1 MKLTKID
8 KVQTSLKQLIDVDP
22 SGEINEIYR
31 VDDIR
36 HNQVL
41 IAKVY
46 QERQDVFK
54 FEYLSNFFAA
64 GTGITLTT
72 NDAGVTTITSTATSS
87 GVSTNSNVL
96 IDCGAFLTPNENVL
110 VDCGTF

>member
-1 MKLTKID
+1 MKLSKIN
-8 KVQTSLKQLIDVDP
+8 KVQTSLKQLIDVDT
-22 SGEINEIYR
+22 SSIYGEAFR
-31 VDDIR
+31 ADDIR

-41 IAKVY
+41 VAKVY
-46 QERQDVFK
+46 NERQDSFR
-54 FEYLSNFFAA
+54 FEYLSDFFAA

-72 NDAGVTTITSTATSS
+72 DDAGVTTITSTATGS

>member
-8 KVQTSLKQLIDVDP
+8 KVNISLKQLLDIDSSNNND
-22 SGEINEIYR
+22 EIYR
-31 VDDIR
+31 VDDIQ

-41 IAKVY
+41 VANVVE
-46 QERQDVFK
+46 ERMDTFR
-54 FEYLSNFFAA
+54 FRYLDSLFAA
-64 GTGITLTT
+64 GTGITLT
-72 NDAGVTTITSTATSS
+72 NNSGVITITSTATG

-110 VDCGTF
+110 IDCGTY

>member
-1 MKLTKID
+1 MKPIKIN
-8 KVQTSLKQLIDVDP
+8 KIQTSLKQLIDVDT
-22 SGEINEIYR
+22 SSSYGEAYR
-31 VDDIR
+31 YDDVR
-36 HNQVL
+36 HNQILV
-41 IAKVY
+41 AKVY
-46 QERQDVFK
+46 TDRQDVFR

-72 NDAGVTTITSTATSS
+72 DNGVTTITSTAISS

-110 VDCGTF
+110 IDCGTY

>member
-1 MKLTKID
+1 MKLIKID

-22 SGEINEIYR
+22 SGEIGELYR

-41 IAKVY
+41 VAKVY
-46 QERQDVFK
+46 DERQDKFK

-64 GTGITLTT
+64 GTGVTLTT
-72 NDAGVTTITSTATSS
+72 VNGVTTISSTAIPS

>member
-1 MKLTKID
+1 MKPIKIN
-8 KVQTSLKQLIDVDP
+8 KVQTSLKELIDVDVT
-22 SGEINEIYR
+22 SNYGQAFR
-31 VDDIR
+31 QDDVR

-46 QERQDVFK
+46 PDRRDSFK

-72 NDAGVTTITSTATSS
+72 DNGVTTITSTATSS

-110 VDCGTF
+110 IDCGTY

>member
-1 MKLTKID
+1 MKSGKVNKI
-8 KVQTSLKQLIDVDP
+8 QTSLKQLIDVDVT
-22 SGEINEIYR
+22 SNYGQAFR
-31 VDDIR
+31 QDDVR

-41 IAKVY
+41 ISKVY
-46 QERQDVFK
+46 PDRLDSFK
-54 FEYLSNFFAA
+54 FEYLSNFFTA

-72 NDAGVTTITSTATSS
+72 TNGVTTITSTATSS

-110 VDCGTF
+110 IDCGTY

>member
-1 MKLTKID
+1 MKPIKIN
-8 KVQTSLKQLIDVDP
+8 KVQTSLKQLIDVDT
-22 SGEINEIYR
+22 SSNYGQAYR
-31 VDDIR
+31 VDDVR
-36 HNQVL
+36 HNQIL

-46 QERQDVFK
+46 TDRQDSFR

-72 NDAGVTTITSTATSS
+72 DDEGITTITSTATSS

>member
-1 MKLTKID
+1 MKPIKIN
-8 KVQTSLKQLIDVDP
+8 KVQTSLKQLIDVDTT
-22 SGEINEIYR
+22 SNYGQAFRE
-31 VDDIR
+31 DDVR

-41 IAKVY
+41 VAKVFPD
-46 QERQDVFK
+46 RLDSFR
-54 FEYLSNFFAA
+54 FEYLSSYFAA

-72 NDAGVTTITSTATSS
+72 NNGITTITSTAISS

-110 VDCGTF
+110 IDCGTF